1 MLSAHDLSAALGLP
15 EPTAEQAAV
24 IEAGPHGIARVIAG
38 AGSGKTE
45 TMALRVL
52 WLVANEHVQPDAL
65 LGLTFTRKAAGE
77 LQGRIHSRLRALHER
92 GLAPTTDEFHSP
104 SVSTYNSFASALYR
118 DYAVL
123 LGRDPDAR
131 VLSEASA
138 WALAT
143 RVVSQSTLPELSEWD
158 MSVPALVR
166 MVRTLGARLQENRV
180 AQEDMDAFI
189 REFETLVDLPPGG
202 RGAYKQVEEWVAKVG
217 SLGTLRALVEEFQEA
232 KRLRGVLEFSDQIAL
247 ALDIVQRFPHA
258 IEQVRER
265 DQVVLLDEYQDTSVA
280 QTTLLTALFR
290 EHPVMAVG
298 DPHQAIYGWRGA
310 SSSNLTDFVSDFGEA
325 TTYSLSTS
333 WRNGSRILD
342 AANVIASPLRESSPV
357 EVSTLKPAPKATDYP
372 VEVVYE
378 QTIEEEAQRVAAW
391 FSELLAEATTP
402 PSAAIV
408 VRARAHQAAFVD
420 ALSERGVP
428 VHVLG

>member
-310 SSSNLTDFVSDFGEA
+310 SSSNLTDFVSDFGE
-325 TTYSLSTS
+325 
-333 WRNGSRILD
+333 
-342 AANVIASPLRESSPV
+342 
-357 EVSTLKPAPKATDYP
+357 
-372 VEVVYE
+372 
-378 QTIEEEAQRVAAW
+378 
-391 FSELLAEATTP
+391 
-402 PSAAIV
+402 
-408 VRARAHQAAFVD
+408 
-420 ALSERGVP
+420 
-428 VHVLG
+428 